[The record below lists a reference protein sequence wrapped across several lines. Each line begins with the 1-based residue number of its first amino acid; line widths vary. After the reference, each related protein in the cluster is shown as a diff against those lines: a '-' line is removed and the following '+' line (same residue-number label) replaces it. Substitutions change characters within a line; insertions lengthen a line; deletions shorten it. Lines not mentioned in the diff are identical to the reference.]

1 MRPRLNST
9 DKAILALAIPA
20 LGSLAIDPLLGIAD
34 TAFVARLGSTE
45 LAALGVATTILTA
58 AFFLFNF
65 LASVLTPLVARA
77 LGARD
82 EIQARVWV
90 GDALLLAL
98 VLGVVSTVVLLVAAP
113 ALVGLMGAGETVAD
127 PAVVYL
133 RIRAS
138 STTAVLVVAI
148 GNGAFRGHKDTVT
161 PLKVVAVINGVNLVL
176 DPLMIFTLGWG
187 LAGAA
192 VATVI
197 AQGLGA
203 LWFIRLMVVRAM
215 VARPRNLAESLPS
228 LFAIGRNGV
237 LLTLR
242 TGFLLGTFTVAAA
255 TATRIG
261 PEEIAA
267 HQVVAQIFIL
277 SALLADSFAVAAQ
290 PMVAEAAAGGDV
302 GLVNGLVRRLAGW
315 GGLAGVVLLVL
326 VAGSRPLLPL
336 IASDSVV
343 SDQAVEAA
351 LVVAL
356 QEPVTAVLFVADGIF
371 LGLLALGT
379 MVVSTGLGAVGAVGL
394 MMFTPL
400 GDSLTGIWI
409 AIAVLMALR
418 GVVLVAGYRR
428 SVGIALR
435 S

>member
-228 LFAIGRNGV
+228 LFAIGRHGV

-326 VAGSRPLLPL
+326 VAGSRSLLPL

-343 SDQAVEAA
+343 SDLAVEAA

-409 AIAVLMALR
+409 AIAVLMVLR
-418 GVVLVAGYRR
+418 GFVLVAGYRR
-428 SVGIALR
+428 SAGIALR